1 MRQLGKDIAWIPEAP
16 EKVVFDLILRTSH
29 YWKAIADGALGWV
42 VTECLLMGRQWP
54 CAQKYP
60 LGAWGVKDPKPMTHW
75 RRAVLGL
82 ALEVWGFQLL
92 NKQTVWIAC
101 RLTISRLWFL
111 ESFSMNRWIK
121 GKPVHVFGAKCQCKT
136 KVDVVLTVKLGVGR
150 KSERQGRWAS
160 VWEPKYLFC
169 VVGQVVKGRLPSLP
183 VGISLE
189 TGWKIR
195 QKVAWGAR
203 VWVNLWEQEQTV
215 RIFRSHSDVH
225 QEISLQNCL

>member
-1 MRQLGKDIAWIPEAP
+1 MCSEVSTGSLRCQRPQAN
-16 EKVVFDLILRTSH
+16 DL
-29 YWKAIADGALGWV
+29 
-42 VTECLLMGRQWP
+42 
-54 CAQKYP
+54 
-60 LGAWGVKDPKPMTHW
+60 KPQANDW

-92 NKQTVWIAC
+92 NKQMVWIAC
-101 RLTISRLWFL
+101 HLTTSRLWFL

-121 GKPVHVFGAKCQCKT
+121 GKPVHVVGAKCQRKT
-136 KVDVVLTVKLGVGR
+136 KVDVVLTVKLGVGL
-150 KSERQGRWAS
+150 KPERQGRWAS

-169 VVGQVVKGRLPSLP
+169 VVRQVIKGRLPSLP
-183 VGISLE
+183 IGISLE

-195 QKVAWGAR
+195 LKVAWGSR

-215 RIFRSHSDVH
+215 RIFRSHSDAH